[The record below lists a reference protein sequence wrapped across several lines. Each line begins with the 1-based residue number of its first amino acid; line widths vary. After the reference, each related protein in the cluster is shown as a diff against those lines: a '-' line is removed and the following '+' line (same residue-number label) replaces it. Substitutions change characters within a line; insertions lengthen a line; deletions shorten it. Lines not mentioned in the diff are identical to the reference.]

1 MVSQVQS
8 KVTQLV
14 ASTLSRLSS
23 SSSEAGRRGACA
35 ADARGAAVHRDA
47 RAMDMTPY
55 SQSIAQK
62 RGTSPS
68 RGEWADARATDTGRC
83 SRQGKG
89 QIAHHIPSATH
100 PAPPF
105 KVLRWLRTSGLAP
118 CQEVGTV
125 FAADGEL
132 NEYTIVQ
139 LGGPLLLL
147 PLPPPWRFRIAYT

>member
-1 MVSQVQS
+1 MQHVAVGAQRRTRNGHDPILPEQCSKAGHFAITTCAQTQVQQGH
-8 KVTQLV
+8 VQ
-14 ASTLSRLSS
+14 
-23 SSSEAGRRGACA
+23 
-35 ADARGAAVHRDA
+35 
-47 RAMDMTPY
+47 
-55 SQSIAQK
+55 Q
-62 RGTSPS
+62 TSW
-68 RGEWADARATDTGRC
+68 G
-83 SRQGKG
+83 G
-89 QIAHHIPSATH
+89 QIKHHIPSATH

-147 PLPPPWRFRIAYT
+147 PLPPPWRLRIACT